1 MRLVPVLLYHAV
13 TARPPPGLESFTVT
27 PRQFADHLGVLRDA
41 GRVGLTVSQF
51 AACLRNGPVLP
62 ELPVVVTFDDGYA
75 DFLDAA
81 ERLGIAG
88 LPAPLYMTS
97 GQIGAARMLTR
108 RQLQSLGGSVE
119 VGAHSRTHPRLDEL
133 APQRLRD
140 EVHGSKVDL
149 EDLLQQPTRSF
160 AYPHGDQDRQV
171 RQAVVDAG
179 FDSAAAVKNAFSHD
193 RDDPFAI
200 ARITITA
207 GTTAERVG
215 RLLQGRGAPAAWAK
229 ERRRTR
235 AYRSY
240 RRVRR
245 RLRREVRRP

>member
-13 TARPPPGLESFTVT
+13 TARPPPGLECFTVP
-27 PRQFADHLGVLRDA
+27 PRHFADHLRVLRDT

-51 AACLRNGPVLP
+51 AACLRNGSVLP

-75 DFLDAA
+75 DFLNAA

-88 LPAPLYMTS
+88 LPATLYMTT

-108 RQLQSLGGSVE
+108 RQLQSLVGVVE

-133 APQRLRD
+133 GPGRLRD
-140 EVHGSKVDL
+140 EVQGSKADL

-160 AYPHGDQDRQV
+160 AYPHGDHDRRV
-171 RQAVVDAG
+171 RQTVVDAG

-200 ARITITA
+200 ARITVTA
-207 GTTAERVG
+207 GTTAERIGQV
-215 RLLQGRGAPAAWAK
+215 LQGCGAPAAWAG

-245 RLRREVRRP
+245 RLRRKVR

>member
-1 MRLVPVLLYHAV
+1 MTLVPVLLYHAV
-13 TARPPPGLESFTVT
+13 TARPPPGLERFTVA
-27 PRQFADHLGVLRDA
+27 PRHFADHLRVLRDA

-88 LPAPLYMTS
+88 LPATLYMTT

-119 VGAHSRTHPRLDEL
+119 VGAHSRTHPGWTSLPPA
-133 APQRLRD
+133 APRRGP
-140 EVHGSKVDL
+140 GSKADL

-160 AYPHGDQDRQV
+160 AYPHGDHDRQV
-171 RQAVVDAG
+171 RQTVVDAG
-179 FDSAAAVKNAFSHD
+179 FDSAAAVKNAFSHE

-200 ARITITA
+200 ARITVTA
-207 GTTAERVG
+207 GTTAERIG
-215 RLLQGRGAPAAWAK
+215 QLLQGRGAPAAWA
-229 ERRRTR
+229 RSGGGPGRTGPTG
-235 AYRSY
+235 
-240 RRVRR
+240 VRR
-245 RLRREVRRP
+245 RLRREVGQP

>member
-1 MRLVPVLLYHAV
+1 VA
-13 TARPPPGLESFTVT
+13 
-27 PRQFADHLGVLRDA
+27 PRQLADHLGVLRDA
-41 GRVGLTVSQF
+41 GRVGLTVSQL
-51 AACLRNGPVLP
+51 ADWLRNGSVLP
-62 ELPVVVTFDDGYA
+62 ELPVVMTFDDGYG

-81 ERLGIAG
+81 ERLEAGG
-88 LPAPLYMTS
+88 LPATLYMTT
-97 GQIGAARMLTR
+97 GQIGAAGMLTR
-108 RQLQSLGGSVE
+108 RQLRALGGSVE

-133 APQRLRD
+133 APGRLRD
-140 EVHGSKVDL
+140 EVHGSKADL

-160 AYPHGDQDRQV
+160 AYPHGDHDRQV

-200 ARITITA
+200 ARITVTE
-207 GTTAERVG
+207 GTTAERIG
-215 RLLQGRGAPAAWAK
+215 QLLQGRGAPTAWAR

-245 RLRREVRRP
+245 RLRREVGRP

>member
-1 MRLVPVLLYHAV
+1 MTLVPVLLYHAV
-13 TARPPPGLESFTVT
+13 TARPPPGLERFTLA
-27 PRQFADHLGVLRDA
+27 PRQFGDHLGVLRDA

-51 AACLRNGPVLP
+51 AACLRNGSVLP

-81 ERLGIAG
+81 GRLGIAG
-88 LPAPLYMTS
+88 LPATLYMTT

-119 VGAHSRTHPRLDEL
+119 VGAHSRMHPRLDEL
-133 APQRLRD
+133 APGRLRD
-140 EVHGSKVDL
+140 EVQGSKADL

-160 AYPHGDQDRQV
+160 AYPHGDHDQNV
-171 RQAVVDAG
+171 RRAVVDAG
-179 FDSAAAVKNAFSHD
+179 FESAAAVKNAFSHD

-200 ARITITA
+200 ARITVTA
-207 GTTAERVG
+207 GTTAERIG
-215 RLLQGRGAPAAWAK
+215 RLLQGRGAPPAWAR

-245 RLRREVRRP
+245 RLQREVRRP

>member
-1 MRLVPVLLYHAV
+1 
-13 TARPPPGLESFTVT
+13 
-27 PRQFADHLGVLRDA
+27 
-41 GRVGLTVSQF
+41 
-51 AACLRNGPVLP
+51 
-62 ELPVVVTFDDGYA
+62 VVTFDDGYA

-81 ERLGIAG
+81 ERLETAG
-88 LPAPLYMTS
+88 LPATLYMTT

-108 RQLQSLGGSVE
+108 RQLQSLGGPVE

-133 APQRLRD
+133 ASWRLRD
-140 EVHGSKVDL
+140 EVHGSKADL
-149 EDLLQQPTRSF
+149 EDLLQRPMRSF
-160 AYPHGDQDRQV
+160 AYPHGTHDRQV
-171 RQAVVDAG
+171 RQTVVDAG

-200 ARITITA
+200 ARITVTA
-207 GTTAERVG
+207 GTTAERIG
-215 RLLQGRGAPAAWAK
+215 QLLQGRGAPAAWAK

-245 RLRREVRRP
+245 RLRREVGRP

>member
-13 TARPPPGLESFTVT
+13 TARPPLGLESFTVA

-41 GRVGLTVSQF
+41 GRVGFTVSQF
-51 AACLRNGPVLP
+51 AACLRNGSVLP
-62 ELPVVVTFDDGYA
+62 EQPVVVTFDDGYA

-81 ERLGIAG
+81 ERLETAG
-88 LPAPLYMTS
+88 LPATLYMTT

-108 RQLQSLGGSVE
+108 RQLQSLGDLVE

-133 APQRLRD
+133 ASWRLGD
-140 EVHGSKVDL
+140 EVHGSKADL
-149 EDLLQQPTRSF
+149 EDLLQRPMRSF
-160 AYPHGDQDRQV
+160 AYPHGDHDRQV
-171 RQAVVDAG
+171 RQTVVDAG

-200 ARITITA
+200 ARITVTA
-207 GTTAERVG
+207 GTTAERIAQ
-215 RLLQGRGAPAAWAK
+215 LLQGRGAPAAWAK
-229 ERRRTR
+229 ERQRTR